1 MKSTVNVTQKNALL
15 TFLPTTFFSTALKT
29 GRLPL
34 HITILSA
41 TVLLASPALAHH
53 AFGGRL
59 PINPWEGFLSG
70 LAHPIIG
77 PDHFAFVVA
86 VGLLAVNRRLGW
98 LTPIAFVLTAMLGA
112 SLHLSGLNLPG
123 IELWISGSV
132 LLFGVLLAL
141 KGSPHPLLVTG
152 LASLAGLFHGYAYG
166 EAIFGAG
173 MQPLIA
179 YLAGFTTVQLLISL
193 AAFGL
198 GQRLLKPQ
206 QQPAFLR
213 SAGLVIAGVGL
224 AFLATQLTTSLLP
237 V

>member
-1 MKSTVNVTQKNALL
+1 MK
-15 TFLPTTFFSTALKT
+15 KT
-29 GRLPL
+29 P
-34 HITILSA
+34 IYFTIASA

-59 PINPWEGFLSG
+59 PVNLWEGFLSG

-98 LTPIAFVLTAMLGA
+98 LTPLAFVLTAMLGT
-112 SLHLSGLNLPG
+112 SLHLIGLNLPG
-123 IELWISGSV
+123 VELWISGSV

-141 KGSPHPLLVTG
+141 KDSPKALWVTG
-152 LASLAGLFHGYAYG
+152 LAGVAGLFHGYAYG

-173 MQPLIA
+173 MQPLMA
-179 YLAGFTTVQLLISL
+179 YLAGFTTIQLLISL
-193 AAFGL
+193 TALAI

-206 QQPAFLR
+206 QQPTFLR